1 MKDKL
6 LVDIGNTRVHML
18 QGGKIVHISKERL
31 FRQYGEHRLCYI
43 NVNHTLNAKLE
54 TKKNWVN
61 LADFLSIEGEYDTM
75 GVDRKAIC
83 LSYESGIFV
92 DAGSAITVDIVKK
105 GRYMGGFIL
114 PGIKEYLKAYQSISP
129 VLEVKIDKA
138 CDLSKLPKKT
148 SGAISYGIISSI
160 ISSIKKERMAHKL
173 PLYLTGGDGAWLTSF
188 FKEATYDEGLLF
200 KGLQNATKDK
210 IC

>member
-18 QGGKIVHISKERL
+18 QGRKIVHISKERL

-148 SGAISYGIISSI
+148 SEAISYGIISSI

-173 PLYLTGGDGAWLTSF
+173 PLYLTEIGRSHV
-188 FKEATYDEGLLF
+188 
-200 KGLQNATKDK
+200 
-210 IC
+210 